1 MPFLQ
6 SARNIITWPQ
16 WTFYRVHLTVFTF
29 TPLIA
34 AAIFYASNGDN
45 HIEFID
51 ALFVCTSAMTVTGLV
66 TFNISTTTVFQ
77 QALLFFL
84 MCIGNISAV
93 SVTMVWI
100 RRHFFRIRFDHIV
113 KTSAS
118 ARRRADD
125 VERIEERRKTNA
137 RRRVQNAFKSM
148 VGINADPR
156 IPTLEE
162 KEAKEDIPNSDSS
175 GASSDSIRAEK
186 ARNRKQKRKGPLTAD
201 MIRRM
206 DGPAVLV
213 NSSGAPSRLIQEQ
226 TRSESPHNALTT
238 DENAFTQTG
247 ILNVHR
253 ESSGSTRAE
262 VGPANVRITLPDEK
276 EQGHHREDSG
286 GLHATGE
293 TMSLGP
299 RSRSNSINFAA
310 LPHVRRGSDSIADL
324 ERGRFDGPPMRQSK
338 DMFQRAH
345 TVEFAEPQLTRSAER
360 AMTTGLLSPRVSQP
374 YMRNST
380 AFERTQTLRS
390 MGSQHSASRG
400 QGRAYNN
407 RMGARHSGFGG
418 WPTPIDIAQKAFE
431 RVLTNQTAMP
441 RTSTIASTHSANG
454 TSALDGGRSQPYLSF
469 DITVARNS
477 QIDQRPLTEAQ
488 RNELGGVEYRAI
500 DMLAKLIPAY
510 WLLINFFC
518 IVLVAP
524 WLSSKAAAKYH
535 PVFEAQGQYAPN
547 YTWFW
552 VFNVVSAY
560 SNTGMS
566 LIDTSMI
573 QMADA
578 YLMLIPMAFLILAG
592 NTGFPILFR
601 FFIWSFSKMVPNG
614 SRTFETLRF
623 LLDHPRRCFVYLFPS
638 NETWW
643 LVGALIILNGTDW
656 VAFLVLDIGNA
667 VIEAIPV
674 PQRIFDGLFQ
684 ATAVRAAGFQVVGM
698 LGLAPAVLV
707 LYVTMM
713 YVSAY
718 PIALSVRSTNV
729 YEERSLGIYE
739 QQPDDDDEMPRERN
753 ARVWGR
759 FLATHARRQLAFDM
773 WWLGFALWL
782 VCVIEKTEIEDPVS
796 NGWFDVFHI
805 LFELVSAYGTVGLST
820 GTPFDNFSL
829 SGRFRTLSKLV
840 VCFVM
845 LRGRHRG
852 LPMAIDRAVLLPMEL
867 EQEDFADDWTFAE
880 NPAEFTEEPRTMD
893 DPASA
898 DSDINGNSPTSAAYG
913 SLGQPMNPSMPRSS
927 SNHML
932 GAITEA
938 DSADPSR
945 APTSQGQPRDTSQ

>member
-1 MPFLQ
+1 MPLLQ
-6 SARNIITWPQ
+6 SARRIIVWPQ
-16 WTFYRVHLTVFTF
+16 WSFYRVHLTVFTL

-34 AAIFYASNGDN
+34 AAIFYAANGAN
-45 HIEFID
+45 EIKFID
-51 ALFVCTSAMTVTGLV
+51 CLFVCTSAMTVTGLV
-66 TFNISTTTVFQ
+66 TFNISNTTIFQ
-77 QALLFFL
+77 QVILFFL

-93 SVTMVWI
+93 SVTMVLI
-100 RRHFFRIRFDHIV
+100 RRHFFRKRFDHIV

-125 VERIEERRKTNA
+125 AERKEEKRRSNSS
-137 RRRVQNAFKSM
+137 RRQLQNAFRSM
-148 VGINADPR
+148 VGMKEESRLSPVD
-156 IPTLEE
+156 E
-162 KEAKEDIPNSDSS
+162 KESDGDLPNSESS
-175 GASSDSIRAEK
+175 GRSSDSIRAERDK
-186 ARNRKQKRKGPLTAD
+186 IQKEKRKGPLTAD

-213 NSSGAPSRLIQEQ
+213 NSSGAPSRLVQEQ
-226 TRSESPHNALTT
+226 DRTKSQGAVLPS
-238 DENAFTQTG
+238 DENPLPQPG
-247 ILNVHR
+247 ILNVHK
-253 ESSGSTRAE
+253 ESSGSAGAE
-262 VGPANVRITLPDEK
+262 AGPANPHITLPGEK
-276 EQGHHREDSG
+276 ETGHNGEGSG
-286 GLHATGE
+286 G
-293 TMSLGP
+293 P
-299 RSRSNSINFAA
+299 RRNSFDSPAHPRA
-310 LPHVRRGSDSIADL
+310 LNGSDAIADL
-324 ERGRFDGPPMRQSK
+324 EHDRAHGPPMRQSK

-345 TVEFAEPQLTRSAER
+345 TVEFAEPHLARSADR
-360 AMTTGLLSPRVSQP
+360 AMTTGILSPRRSQP

-380 AFERTQTLRS
+380 AFERSQTLRS
-390 MGSQHSASRG
+390 LGTQDSASRD
-400 QGRAYNN
+400 QGRSLNN
-407 RMGARHSGFGG
+407 RVDTRHSGFGG
-418 WPTPIDIAQKAFE
+418 WPTPIDLAQKAFGH
-431 RVLTNQTAMP
+431 VLTNQTTMP

-454 TSALDGGRSQPYLSF
+454 APAQDGGRSAPYLSF

-477 QIDQRPLTEAQ
+477 KIDQRPLTEAQ

-510 WLLINFFC
+510 FMLIIIFF

-547 YTWFW
+547 YTWYW

-560 SNTGMS
+560 SNTGLS

-573 QMADA
+573 QLQDA
-578 YLMLIPMAFLILAG
+578 YLMLIPIALLILAG
-592 NTGFPILFR
+592 NTALPILLR
-601 FFIWSFSKMVPNG
+601 FFIWSISKMVPKG
-614 SRTFETLRF
+614 SQTFETLRF

-643 LVGALIILNGTDW
+643 LVGVLIILNTTDW
-656 VAFLVLDIGNA
+656 VAFLVLDIGNS
-667 VIEAIPV
+667 VIEALPV
-674 PQRIFDGLFQ
+674 GQRIFDGLFQ
-684 ATAVRAAGFQVVGM
+684 AVAVRTAGFQVVGL

-707 LYVTMM
+707 LFVTMM

-718 PIALSVRSTNV
+718 PLALSVRSTNV
-729 YEERSLGIYE
+729 YEERSLGVYNQLPE
-739 QQPDDDDEMPRERN
+739 NDEMPGEGNVRG
-753 ARVWGR
+753 WGR
-759 FLATHARRQLAFDM
+759 FIAVHARRQLAFDM

-782 VCVIEKTEIEDPVS
+782 ICIIEKTEIENPVS
-796 NGWFDVFHI
+796 NGWFDIFHI
-805 LFELVSAYGTVGLST
+805 MFELVSAYGTVGLST

-880 NPAEFTEEPRTMD
+880 NPGEFTEEPGTMD
-893 DPASA
+893 DPANA
-898 DSDINGNSPTSAAYG
+898 DSNNNGDAPTSAA
-913 SLGQPMNPSMPRSS
+913 MNSSMPKSP

-938 DSADPSR
+938 DSANAR
-945 APTSQGQPRDTSQ
+945 QGPTGHPKELAQ